1 MARQV
6 VGDDAVVLGDLL
18 VFEKPAPLVVVAA
31 GRVLADQWLAGAVLE
46 VEDPVLQ
53 TVDVDVDVVPGDGG
67 DLAHLCMCS

>member
-1 MARQV
+1 VARQV

-18 VFEKPAPLVVVAA
+18 VFEKSTPLVVVAA

-53 TVDVDVDVVPGDGG
+53 TVDVDVDVVPGHGG